1 MGRTVTAYS
10 MVIDQVIRRFDQYRR
25 TLRREDRAAFDDLM
39 RIARMQVQAGVMAQ
53 HPNAFDSM
61 SMAMLIHL
69 QKEISELKKEK
80 NFKGELYGEKTTT
93 QEI

>member
-1 MGRTVTAYS
+1 
-10 MVIDQVIRRFDQYRR
+10 MVIDQVIRRFENYRR
-25 TLRREDRAAFDDLM
+25 TLRREDREAFDDLM

-69 QKEISELKKEK
+69 QKEIRELKKER
-80 NFKGELYGEKTTT
+80 NLKGELYGEKTS
-93 QEI
+93 QSI

>member
-10 MVIDQVIRRFDQYRR
+10 MVIDQVIRRFENYRR
-25 TLRREDRAAFDDLM
+25 TLRREDREAFDDLM

-69 QKEISELKKEK
+69 QKEIRELKKER
-80 NFKGELYGEKTTT
+80 NLKGELYGEKTS
-93 QEI
+93 QSI

>member
-1 MGRTVTAYS
+1 MGRTVVPYS
-10 MVIDQVIRRFDQYRR
+10 MVIDQVARRFDGFRK
-25 TLRREDRAAFDDLM
+25 TLRREDREAFDDLM

-69 QKEISELKKEK
+69 QREICELRSTINARTSSEL
-80 NFKGELYGEKTTT
+80 NF
-93 QEI
+93 

>member
-10 MVIDQVIRRFDQYRR
+10 MVIDQVIRRFDEYRR
-25 TLRREDRAAFDDLM
+25 TLRREDRQAFDDLM
-39 RIARMQVQAGVMAQ
+39 RIAKMQVQAGVMAQ

-69 QKEISELKKEK
+69 QREITALKKEK
-80 NFKGELYGEKTTT
+80 IFQGELYG
-93 QEI
+93 QETS